1 MSRFKEEC
9 EQYLPQT
16 DKKNDYHLALAMA
29 IDPVSAVKAVL
40 AVSVAVIAFE
50 SCWARMAMVRM
61 AVVRMAGCY

>member
-1 MSRFKEEC
+1 
-9 EQYLPQT
+9 
-16 DKKNDYHLALAMA
+16 MA
-29 IDPVSAVKAVL
+29 IDPVAAVKAVL